1 MTQIPRRTGR
11 ALAVALIG
19 AAGWAGALAVFIAI
33 ARSSWALS
41 SPLIAADPADVLL
54 LIVAVLGALVTAWL
68 GLATVASALGELPGT
83 FGWLCSRLSDR
94 IAPAVLRRIV
104 TVAIGTALVAGAS
117 PAIAAAQQESSAT
130 RHTGVTVIT
139 QAPDPAFRPLPDPA
153 ALATHPP
160 LGVAT
165 PDPGFVPIAPSA
177 PAPTPTEIGA
187 LAHAPRHLP
196 AAGEPHVVRR
206 GDTLWDIAAARLGPG
221 ATPAQIAAAWPRWY
235 AVNRH
240 VIGPDPA
247 VIVPGQRL
255 VPPAA
260 SDNRSAAT
268 PARVAQGSTR

>member
-1 MTQIPRRTGR
+1 M
-11 ALAVALIG
+11 
-19 AAGWAGALAVFIAI
+19 
-33 ARSSWALS
+33 
-41 SPLIAADPADVLL
+41 
-54 LIVAVLGALVTAWL
+54 
-68 GLATVASALGELPGT
+68 
-83 FGWLCSRLSDR
+83 
-94 IAPAVLRRIV
+94 
-104 TVAIGTALVAGAS
+104 
-117 PAIAAAQQESSAT
+117 
-130 RHTGVTVIT
+130 
-139 QAPDPAFRPLPDPA
+139 
-153 ALATHPP
+153 
-160 LGVAT
+160 GVAT

-260 SDNRSAAT
+260 GDKPSAAT